1 MKEHVSKTGRGED
14 KRMRYLLLVSHGT
27 FAPGLHSVLD
37 MLVGKRD
44 DILSCS
50 LRDGEGADEYVA
62 ELEKV
67 VAPIGEGDEVIVM
80 GDIIGGSPLTNALN
94 VLTEKG
100 LLAHTVAVGGMNLPM
115 AMTAL
120 MALENS
126 DLATLKASMIEEAR
140 NGVAELAIDLGSDD
154 EDDDMTEDPLT

>member
-1 MKEHVSKTGRGED
+1 
-14 KRMRYLLLVSHGT
+14 MRYLLMVSHGT
-27 FAPGLHSVLD
+27 FAPGLHSVLK
-37 MLVGKRD
+37 MLMGERADV
-44 DILSCS
+44 LSCS
-50 LRDGEGADEYVA
+50 LEDGMSADQYV
-62 ELEKV
+62 ENLKQV
-67 VAPIGEGDEVIVM
+67 VEPVSADDEIVLL

-126 DLATLKASMIEEAR
+126 DLATLKVSMIEEAR

-154 EDDDMTEDPLT
+154 EDDDI

>member
-1 MKEHVSKTGRGED
+1 
-14 KRMRYLLLVSHGT
+14 MRYLLMVSHGT
-27 FAPGLHSVLD
+27 FAPGLHSVLK
-37 MLVGKRD
+37 MLMGERADV
-44 DILSCS
+44 LSCS
-50 LRDGEGADEYVA
+50 LEDGMSADQYV
-62 ELEKV
+62 ENLKQV
-67 VAPIGEGDEVIVM
+67 VEPVSADDEIVLL

-100 LLAHTVAVGGMNLPM
+100 LLAHMVAVGGMNLPM

-154 EDDDMTEDPLT
+154 EDDDI

>member
-1 MKEHVSKTGRGED
+1 
-14 KRMRYLLLVSHGT
+14 MRYLLMVSHGT
-27 FAPGLHSVLD
+27 FAPGLHSVLK
-37 MLVGKRD
+37 MLMGERADV
-44 DILSCS
+44 LSCS
-50 LRDGEGADEYVA
+50 LEDGMSADQYV
-62 ELEKV
+62 ENLKQV
-67 VAPIGEGDEVIVM
+67 VEPVSADDEIVLL

-154 EDDDMTEDPLT
+154 EDDI